1 MSSEWKKCRG
11 SEGGGLAVFHLF
23 PLIHSGTRTEN
34 GEAYRLQR
42 LLTTGLCTLC
52 RPYSDTLGI
61 SRAAGTSVMLC
72 TSQVREESTKLQ
84 CVVLSLK
91 GPQCLLINNTQEF
104 FF

>member
-42 LLTTGLCTLC
+42 LLTTGLC
-52 RPYSDTLGI
+52 
-61 SRAAGTSVMLC
+61 MLIL
-72 TSQVREESTKLQ
+72 TVGKDMPTGEIVAQILWK
-84 CVVLSLK
+84 
-91 GPQCLLINNTQEF
+91 
-104 FF
+104 